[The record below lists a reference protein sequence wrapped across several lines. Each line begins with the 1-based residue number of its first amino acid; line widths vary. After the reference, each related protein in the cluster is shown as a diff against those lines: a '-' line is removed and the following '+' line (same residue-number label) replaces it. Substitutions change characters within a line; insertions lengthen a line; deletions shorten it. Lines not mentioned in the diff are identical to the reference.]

1 LKFRVVIVL
10 LFLFTSCHPLFCRW
24 QNGYSALIEEP
35 TKESLI
41 GKYEL
46 SRKSKSFLNDSYDV
60 WPVRIEL
67 TENMKYKLLFEENP
81 SSLGDTIFSND
92 RDLNETKKNVI
103 GKWSTYFNKKDK
115 YCLIELEGLTVEPL
129 FEKNNNFAISITI
142 GDGDNCEGIM
152 YEKIKK

>member
-1 LKFRVVIVL
+1 
-10 LFLFTSCHPLFCRW
+10 
-24 QNGYSALIEEP
+24 
-35 TKESLI
+35 
-41 GKYEL
+41 
-46 SRKSKSFLNDSYDV
+46 
-60 WPVRIEL
+60 
-67 TENMKYKLLFEENP
+67 MKYKLLFEENP